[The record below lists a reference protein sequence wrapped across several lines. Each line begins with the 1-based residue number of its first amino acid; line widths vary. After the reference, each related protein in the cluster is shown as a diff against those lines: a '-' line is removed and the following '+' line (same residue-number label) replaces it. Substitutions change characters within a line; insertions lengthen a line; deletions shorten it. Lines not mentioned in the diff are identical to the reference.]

1 MSNASDKLGFALVG
15 FGAWGSHHAQAI
27 AASGQARLV
36 AIACGSDRSAQ
47 AAREQYPDVEV
58 STDLAAVLAR
68 PDVEAVAV
76 AVPNHLHAQVAAQA
90 LEAGKHVLLEK
101 PMAISVADCDRLV
114 ELARAKERVLAVG
127 HELRL
132 STLWGAIKRHIQQG
146 TVGQP
151 KYVLVQLFRRGYRL
165 GSGGWRFDP
174 QRVGNWI
181 LEEPIHFFDLA
192 RWYLQEA
199 GEPQSV
205 YAQGSHAHE
214 NHPEMCHNF
223 SATVSFGDDAY
234 AVITQTNAGFEHH
247 LTVQI
252 TGTEGALW
260 AQWSGV
266 MDRTLSPTFNLRLR
280 RGEEVTEEQIT
291 APAGEVFE
299 LRHQVDMMVD
309 AVRRGTPPAAT
320 GEDGRWAVHMCLAA
334 TESLRRGEPVR
345 LS

>member
-1 MSNASDKLGFALVG
+1 MSTPTEKLGFALVG

-27 AASGQARLV
+27 SSSKQARLV

-47 AAREQYPDVEV
+47 AAREQFPEAEV

-68 PDVEAVAV
+68 DDVEAVAV
-76 AVPNHLHAQVAAQA
+76 AVPNYLHAQVAQQA

-101 PMAISVADCDRLV
+101 PMALTVEDCDRLI
-114 ELARAKERVLAVG
+114 ELAQARRRVLAVG

-132 STLWGAIKRHIQQG
+132 STLWGAIKRHIDQG
-146 TVGQP
+146 TIGQP

-192 RWYLQEA
+192 RWYLQ
-199 GEPQSV
+199 GVGQPQSV
-205 YAQGSHAHE
+205 FAQASHAHE
-214 NHPEMCHNF
+214 QHPEMCHNF
-223 SATVSFGDDAY
+223 SATVTFDGDAY
-234 AVITQTNAGFEHH
+234 ALITQTNAGFEHH

-252 TGTEGALW
+252 TGTQGALW

-299 LRHQVDMMVD
+299 LQHQVDMMAD
-309 AVRRGTPPAAT
+309 AVRRGTPPAAS
-320 GEDGRWAVHMCLAA
+320 GEDGRWAVKLCLGA

-345 LS
+345 LT